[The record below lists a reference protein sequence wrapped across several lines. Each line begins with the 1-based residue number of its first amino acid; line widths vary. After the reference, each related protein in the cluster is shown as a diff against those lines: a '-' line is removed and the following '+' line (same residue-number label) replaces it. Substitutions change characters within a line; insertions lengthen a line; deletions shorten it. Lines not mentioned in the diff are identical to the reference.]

1 MFQGIT
7 DQITEAQKE
16 IQKQEVL
23 QAYKLQLEKALKTEN
38 RKLKKTETA
47 ISKSNLNLEPDSIQ
61 NFPGL
66 KSFFFAVFEKQEKEK
81 EKRRTQFIENSMYRQ
96 AIPLII
102 EHFKNEQ
109 QKITAHL
116 KANKEIKSLERI
128 IKKIR
133 TATLDKY
140 YFQEVS
146 TMFQFVDR
154 SARIDARDEEFD
166 KIIEMGEKTLSTLR
180 AISRDLKNEKSW
192 GSWEDFYS
200 KNNQP
205 GKTPSSEIDSAFE
218 KAPIADAMIR
228 ALAMKASP
236 FIEGRDMT
244 LHFGN
249 LEGYLDAFI
258 VNMNYDWKYNART
271 KTLRS
276 KTNQIF
282 NSVDMILHGIKALK
296 EQNKNEK
303 SLMAVEKDKRI
314 KKTEDYVKQKLS
326 EKF

>member
-16 IQKQEVL
+16 IQRQEVL
-23 QAYKLQLEKALKTEN
+23 QAYNLQLEKALKIEN
-38 RKLKKTETA
+38 RNQKKTETA
-47 ISKSNLNLEPDSIQ
+47 ISKFTLFGPDAIQ
-61 NFPGL
+61 DFPGL
-66 KSFFFAVFEKQEKEK
+66 KSFFFAVFESQEKEK
-81 EKRRTQFIENSMYRQ
+81 EKRRAQFIENSMYRQ
-96 AIPLII
+96 AIPLVI
-102 EHFKNEQ
+102 EHFRSEQ
-109 QKITAHL
+109 QKITTHL

-128 IKKIR
+128 IKKIK

-166 KIIEMGEKTLSTLR
+166 RIIGMGETTLSTLR
-180 AISRDLKNEKSW
+180 SIGQNLKNEKNW

-200 KNNQP
+200 QKTQP
-205 GKTPSSEIDSAFE
+205 DKIPASSIDVAFE
-218 KAPIADAMIR
+218 KAPTADAMIR
-228 ALAMKASP
+228 AFAMRTSP

-258 VNMNYDWKYNART
+258 ANMIYDWKYHAKI
-271 KTLRS
+271 KTLLS
-276 KTNQIF
+276 KTNQLT
-282 NSVDMILHGIKALK
+282 NSVNMILHGIKNLK
-296 EQNKNEK
+296 EQNENEK
-303 SLMAVEKDKRI
+303 SLMTVEKEKRI